1 MKKTTVVFISLIAL
15 LCLQAC
21 SNTKTTQLD
30 LPASTKNISSAVT
43 VTLDRAYFKNRLTT
57 EDHTEK
63 NTVVISTINGFH
75 KKPRNNTNAWANNY
89 ITAIID
95 KTTGIITYQINS
107 LVQYKDHD
115 KHLYKEVSYNTSTE
129 HKTKDASI
137 LSHEISCLGSAYS
150 GCTHTE
156 HVAFTIDSTL
166 LAEIAS
172 RYTEGSNNKWRYKL
186 SPKKGRSYSAH
197 LFIAEISALVEA
209 ARENQT
215 LY

>member
-1 MKKTTVVFISLIAL
+1 MKKPAIVFISLTAL
-15 LCLQAC
+15 LFMQAC
-21 SNTKTTQLD
+21 SNTKTTQLN
-30 LPASTKNISSAVT
+30 LPASSESTNPT
-43 VTLDRAYFKNRLTT
+43 VALALDKTYFKNRLIT
-57 EDHTEK
+57 ENDIEK
-63 NTVVISTINGFH
+63 NTLVISTINGFH
-75 KKPRNNTNAWANNY
+75 KKPRNNTKAWANNY
-89 ITAIID
+89 ITALID
-95 KTTGIITYQINS
+95 KTTGNITYQINS